1 MTEQSSNPAS
11 SEAFRAECGSAASPN
26 EMVISWRRGAHQVTE
41 GRYGH
46 ATGLCLSIASVSAPL
61 MGQPR
66 VKPEGVSGERWE
78 RRGSRGGEGEPRTD
92 DANVAVP
99 GRT

>member
-26 EMVISWRRGAHQVTE
+26 EMVLSWRRGAHQVTE

-46 ATGLCLSIASVSAPL
+46 ATGLCLSIASVPAPL

-66 VKPEGVSGERWE
+66 GKPEGVSGERWE